1 MVNPQE
7 VSSSKSRTFRAGIDV
22 PRGAETTAGPPP
34 ATNCG
39 GDVLPLGLVV
49 VVPVEEAGGG
59 GVLLL
64 LSGLLLVGRSVS
76 KLRKAR
82 LPLHHGGCC

>member
-39 GDVLPLGLVV
+39 G
-49 VVPVEEAGGG
+49 G